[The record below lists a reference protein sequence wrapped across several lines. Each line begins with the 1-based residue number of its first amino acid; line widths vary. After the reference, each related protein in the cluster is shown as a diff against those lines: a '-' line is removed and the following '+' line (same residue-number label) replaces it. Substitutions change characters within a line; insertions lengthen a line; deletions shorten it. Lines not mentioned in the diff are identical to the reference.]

1 MFLVTKAAT
10 PLPVKA
16 KTPLPVK
23 KESPAPSKDSKNA
36 AKTSQAAKKPA
47 ESKTEGSQE
56 AAAPK
61 PTKQAPKADSAASG
75 TVASVAGAA
84 KGWAKIEKGKL
95 AYFYCAFKDSYNCA
109 LVDPQANSPEWPTVE
124 EAKNAKS
131 DGEGPKPESKPV
143 ADNVVADVKQAAPEK
158 KATEERRKERP
169 KVFIPTL
176 DSMKL
181 FSRKTRDSQ
190 ST

>member
-47 ESKTEGSQE
+47 ESKREGSQE

-61 PTKQAPKADSAASG
+61 PTKQAPKADTVASG
-75 TVASVAGAA
+75 TVASAAGAA

-95 AYFYCAFKDSYNCA
+95 AYFYCTFSNLASATCLVKKGSETGFSA
-109 LVDPQANSPEWPTVE
+109 LNLDRLQNRIFSGANFRQ
-124 EAKNAKS
+124 
-131 DGEGPKPESKPV
+131 ESR
-143 ADNVVADVKQAAPEK
+143 
-158 KATEERRKERP
+158 TG
-169 KVFIPTL
+169 F
-176 DSMKL
+176 
-181 FSRKTRDSQ
+181 
-190 ST
+190 

>member
-1 MFLVTKAAT
+1 MVSVTKAAT

-23 KESPAPSKDSKNA
+23 KESQATFKESKNEP
-36 AKTSQAAKKPA
+36 AKTSHAANKPA
-47 ESKTEGSQE
+47 ESKKDGPQE

-61 PTKQAPKADSAASG
+61 PTKQAPKAETTG
-75 TVASVAGAA
+75 TVGSVAGAA

-95 AYFYCAFKDSYNCA
+95 AFFQHDIQGNCP

-131 DGEGPKPESKPV
+131 DGEGSKPESKPV
-143 ADNVVADVKQAAPEK
+143 AEKVVAEVKPAPEK

-169 KVFIPTL
+169 KVFL
-176 DSMKL
+176 CES
-181 FSRKTRDSQ
+181 
-190 ST
+190 

>member
-1 MFLVTKAAT
+1 MISGGAFYFLFLVTKAAT

-23 KESPAPSKDSKNA
+23 KESPAPPKDIKNA
-36 AKTSQAAKKPA
+36 AKTTQAAKKPA

-61 PTKQAPKADSAASG
+61 PAKQAPKADSVASG

-95 AYFYCAFKDSYNCA
+95 AYFYFTFKI
-109 LVDPQANSPEWPTVE
+109 TV
-124 EAKNAKS
+124 
-131 DGEGPKPESKPV
+131 
-143 ADNVVADVKQAAPEK
+143 
-158 KATEERRKERP
+158 
-169 KVFIPTL
+169 L
-176 DSMKL
+176 
-181 FSRKTRDSQ
+181 
-190 ST
+190 